1 MSFISIVGCQCK
13 SRMPQRRL
21 PEGSRWLWQAPGGAA
36 WRVKNVDISVVF
48 KGFSG
53 FACMLL
59 LLLMLCALAGAPLEL
74 KDGII
79 DSAMVL

>member
-1 MSFISIVGCQCK
+1 MKI
-13 SRMPQRRL
+13 
-21 PEGSRWLWQAPGGAA
+21 
-36 WRVKNVDISVVF
+36 VDISCVL

-79 DSAMVL
+79 DSAGVL